1 MEPSPPPPPQGRAP
15 FRLEAVLPVLVVGR
29 DLEPWAEI
37 FHPFCLALPGPK
49 HHQTNRARN
58 FCPPSRTTVAQF
70 RHMAQGPPLHW
81 LRPEEKAVV
90 CSLTAPW
97 STAPDA
103 PQHSQPSHVLVAR
116 LCTTESSRNFSQFA
130 IHSLPAHPYL
140 PFRSGSFN
148 ANVTG
153 VQTLV
158 RQDGTNASVNVRP
171 DPKENLFDHACE
183 FLANPFVIHMH
194 AQPRSFFPSMS
205 ISMSMPMRRSKQEPR
220 SRRRPR
226 QLGQLPSSCRG

>member
-1 MEPSPPPPPQGRAP
+1 MNPPTIHWHWIGRIGCCLGYGAIPPQGRAP

-81 LRPEEKAVV
+81 LRLEEKAVV
-90 CSLTAPW
+90 CSLMAPW
-97 STAPDA
+97 TIVPDA

-116 LCTTESSRNFSQFA
+116 LCTTESSRIFLSSPSTPIQH
-130 IHSLPAHPYL
+130 IPTSLPSVWFFYRKRH
-140 PFRSGSFN
+140 
-148 ANVTG
+148 G
-153 VQTLV
+153 VQPLV
-158 RQDGTNASVNVRP
+158 RPDGTNASV
-171 DPKENLFDHACE
+171 
-183 FLANPFVIHMH
+183 
-194 AQPRSFFPSMS
+194 
-205 ISMSMPMRRSKQEPR
+205 
-220 SRRRPR
+220 
-226 QLGQLPSSCRG
+226 